1 MDFLKLS
8 QQTNSTVNITAYVEF
23 YNLNIVTSQN
33 KLPFYKGM
41 VSLTAITS
49 GFILIFASYIFLRAL
64 KIQNKSFVLSFTAL
78 ILVGTISGTFSYGY
92 LYEYFNKW
100 SQFEPIDIG
109 KVEKSDALC
118 KIDPKKYATDC

>member
-1 MDFLKLS
+1 
-8 QQTNSTVNITAYVEF
+8 
-23 YNLNIVTSQN
+23 
-33 KLPFYKGM
+33 M

-49 GFILIFASYIFLRAL
+49 GVISIFACYVFLRAL

-92 LYEYFNKW
+92 LYELVNKV
-100 SQFEPIDIG
+100 SQFEPIDSG

-118 KIDPKKYATDC
+118 KIDPKRYATDC